1 MVNRPVRDHEILS
14 AVFAKMDV
22 PAMTVAAGTLSSLLL
37 FLATATLL
45 SQSVPD
51 TYLVG
56 PHLSDLAD
64 YLPGY
69 EVSWPGALI
78 GAFYGFLVGAAAG
91 FAAAVYWNMTHY
103 IALGVMLISSAELA
117 D

>member
-1 MVNRPVRDHEILS
+1 MNRPVRDHEILS

-22 PAMTVAAGTLSSLLL
+22 PAMTVAAGVLCSLLL

-45 SQSVPD
+45 VQSAPQD
-51 TYLVG
+51 YLVG
-56 PHLSDLAD
+56 SHLSDLSD

-69 EVSWPGALI
+69 DVSWSGAFV
-78 GAFYGFLVGAAAG
+78 GAFYGFIGGAVAG
-91 FAAAVYWNMTHY
+91 FAAAVYWNLTHY
-103 IALGVMLISSAELA
+103 VALGVMLISAAELA

>member
-1 MVNRPVRDHEILS
+1 MANRQVRDHEILS
-14 AVFAKMDV
+14 AIFAKMDV
-22 PAMTVAAGTLSSLLL
+22 PAMTVAVGVLVALAL
-37 FLATATLL
+37 FLATAVLL
-45 SQSVPD
+45 LQSVPTD
-51 TYLVG
+51 YPVG
-56 PHLSDLAD
+56 THLQDLAN

-69 EVSWPGALI
+69 AVSWQG
-78 GAFYGFLVGAAAG
+78 GLVGALYGFFIGGFVG

>member
-22 PAMTVAAGTLSSLLL
+22 PAMTVAVGILCSLLL

-45 SQSVPD
+45 IQTVPENH
-51 TYLVG
+51 LVG
-56 PHLSDLAD
+56 PHLSDLAE

-69 EVSWPGALI
+69 EVSWLGAI
-78 GAFYGFLVGAAAG
+78 VGAFYGFLAGAVAG

>member
-1 MVNRPVRDHEILS
+1 MSRSVQDHEILS

-22 PAMTVAAGTLSSLLL
+22 PAMTVAGGVLCSLLL

-45 SQSVPD
+45 LQSVPEGVP
-51 TYLVG
+51 VG
-56 PHLSDLAD
+56 PHLGTLGQ

-69 EVSWPGALI
+69 EVSWRGASFGVLYGFLI
-78 GAFYGFLVGAAAG
+78 GAVGGFIT
-91 FAAAVYWNMTHY
+91 AVYWNLTHY

>member
-1 MVNRPVRDHEILS
+1 MSRPVRDHEILS

-22 PAMTVAAGTLSSLLL
+22 PAMTVAVGVLSAVIL
-37 FLATATLL
+37 FLATAILL
-45 SQSVPD
+45 LQSVPED
-51 TYLVG
+51 YPVG
-56 PHLSDLAD
+56 PHLSTLSY

-69 EVSWPGALI
+69 EVSWFGALV
-78 GAFYGFLVGAAAG
+78 GTFYGFLIGAIGG
-91 FAAAVYWNMTHY
+91 FATAAYWNLTHY

>member
-1 MVNRPVRDHEILS
+1 MNRPFQDHEILS

-22 PAMTVAAGTLSSLLL
+22 PAMTVAAGVLCSLLL
-37 FLATATLL
+37 FLATAVLL
-45 SQSVPD
+45 LQTVPEG
-51 TYLVG
+51 YPVG
-56 PHLSDLAD
+56 PHLGSLGD

-69 EVSWPGALI
+69 EVSWPGSLYGALYGFLI
-78 GAFYGFLVGAAAG
+78 GAVGGFVV
-91 FAAAVYWNMTHY
+91 AVYWNLTHY